1 VLAQQAGPS
10 GVGVLLIAM
19 VALSLAVWLW
29 NVTRDLSFRWR
40 GAGAVAAFAILIAI
54 LCGLTTISAGIAS
67 PSADADTDT
76 FTDAKLA
83 ALRAAG
89 RPVFVDATASW
100 CITCLVNEKGVLSR
114 APVRDAF
121 ARQQVA
127 YLVADWT
134 NGNAAVTKMLDAN
147 GRSGVPLYLYYA
159 PGAAAPVILPQI
171 LTESA
176 VLSVLGSKHDTMYK

>member
-1 VLAQQAGPS
+1 VLAQQAGPD
-10 GVGVLLIAM
+10 GLAVLLSAM
-19 VALSLAVWLW
+19 VALSLAAWLW
-29 NVTRDLSFRWR
+29 NVTRDLSVRGR
-40 GAGAVAAFAILIAI
+40 GAGAVAAFAILIGI
-54 LCGLTTISAGIAS
+54 LCGLTTIPVGIAS
-67 PSADADTDT
+67 PSANADTDT

-100 CITCLVNEKGVLSR
+100 CITCLVNEKAVLSR
-114 APVRDAF
+114 ALVKDAF

-134 NGNAAVTKMLDAN
+134 NRNAAITKMLDAN

-171 LTESA
+171 LTEAA
-176 VLSVLGSKHDTMYK
+176 VLSVIGSKHDVM